1 MAVLDAWEGACE
13 SLVSEVG
20 VKDLQELFARHG
32 ICRCG
37 KGIDRGLARPTSPC

>member
-1 MAVLDAWEGACE
+1 MRGRVREG
-13 SLVSEVG
+13 LVSEVG

-37 KGIDRGLARPTSPC
+37 KGIGHGLARPTSPLLNR